1 MREKKLLGGMTIN
14 WEKDWHRLIKRDPPA
29 VIAKDYSPLM
39 DELDEKKKKKLKKTL
54 QSVEPTEFF
63 GQDFTKLGELIEML
77 NELDLIKSDNKLK
90 KKVKGFDETNLDIVS
105 KAAKLRKDYETLY
118 RQLRTLIYPKR
129 KGDIRND

>member
-1 MREKKLLGGMTIN
+1 MI
-14 WEKDWHRLIKRDPPA
+14 
-29 VIAKDYSPLM
+29 
-39 DELDEKKKKKLKKTL
+39 
-54 QSVEPTEFF
+54 
-63 GQDFTKLGELIEML
+63 